1 MAKKKA
7 DHTEDKIEG
16 IEQALSRTELYIEEN
31 QKSLTVIVLAIA
43 IIVIGFT
50 LYKRYV
56 VAPKETE
63 AQSQMYVAEQYFE
76 KDSFNLALN
85 GDGNNMGFLEIIDE
99 YGITKSAKLANYY
112 TGICY
117 LHLGEYKNAIDYL
130 KDFDSKDQIVRNV
143 ATGAI
148 GDAYMELGNEKD
160 ALSMYLKAANRKNNQ
175 FVAPI
180 YFMKAGALYEDMKD
194 YKKALQT
201 YETLQ
206 HKYPKSTE
214 AKEIEKY
221 IARIKLLDKEAN
233 PEK

>member
-160 ALSMYLKAANRKNNQ
+160 ALSMYLKAAKQRKNQ
-175 FVAPI
+175 FTSPI
-180 YFMKAGALYEDMKD
+180 FMMKAAQVYEGQKE
-194 YKKALQT
+194 YKKALDLYQ
-201 YETLQ
+201 EI
-206 HKYPKSTE
+206 KKNFPKSNE
-214 AKEIEKY
+214 AKDIDKY
-221 IARIKLLDKEAN
+221 IARANILLSKN
-233 PEK
+233 

>member
-31 QKSLTVIVLAIA
+31 QKNLTVIVLAIA

-117 LHLGEYKNAIDYL
+117 LHLGEYENAIDYL

-160 ALSMYLKAANRKNNQ
+160 ALSMYLKAAKQRKNQ
-175 FVAPI
+175 FTSPI
-180 YFMKAGALYEDMKD
+180 FMMKAAQVYEGQKE
-194 YKKALQT
+194 YKKALDLYQ
-201 YETLQ
+201 EI
-206 HKYPKSTE
+206 KKNFPKSNE
-214 AKEIEKY
+214 AKDIDKY
-221 IARIKLLDKEAN
+221 IARANILLSKN
-233 PEK
+233 

>member
-1 MAKKKA
+1 MAKKKP
-7 DHTEDKIEG
+7 DHTEDRIEG

-50 LYKRYV
+50 LYKRYI

-130 KDFDSKDQIVRNV
+130 KDFDSKDQIVKNV

-160 ALSMYLKAANRKNNQ
+160 ALSMYLKASKQKKNQ
-175 FVAPI
+175 FTSPI
-180 YFMKAGALYEDMKD
+180 FMMKAAQVYEGQKE
-194 YKKALQT
+194 YKKALDL
-201 YETLQ
+201 Y
-206 HKYPKSTE
+206 KDIKKNFPKSAE
-214 AKEIEKY
+214 AKDIDKY
-221 IARIKLLDKEAN
+221 IARANILLS
-233 PEK
+233 EK